1 MTSHD
6 SLERNIKNF
15 STSEMA
21 SFSCGIS
28 GELCKNPYV
37 TPSGGVYEKENIFRW
52 ISENGTDP
60 ATQRALAKTE
70 IIEMKQSE
78 NVRPHPPQAMTIP
91 AIIKSLRYDSKKN
104 SQILQSEIPK

>member
-1 MTSHD
+1 
-6 SLERNIKNF
+6 
-15 STSEMA
+15 MA

-70 IIEMKQSE
+70 IIEMKQSQ
-78 NVRPHPPQAMTIP
+78 NVRSHPPQAMTIP
-91 AIIKSLRYDSKKN
+91 AIIKSLRCYLKISFKLYHV
-104 SQILQSEIPK
+104 I